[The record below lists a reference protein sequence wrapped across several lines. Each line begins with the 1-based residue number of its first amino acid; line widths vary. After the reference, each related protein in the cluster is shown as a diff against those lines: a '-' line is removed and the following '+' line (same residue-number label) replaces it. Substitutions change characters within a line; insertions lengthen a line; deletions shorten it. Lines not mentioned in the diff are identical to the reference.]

1 MPVAFV
7 DMSNAVPA
15 VAAATPAS
23 SAGSAGPAASIS
35 SPRSPSSSAQSLR
48 ITPYSAAAGARVTGL
63 RYDGRSLGEEIE
75 STLRTALFQHGFLEF
90 EPGTVQ
96 AGDFVEFLTFL
107 GEPIPYAGPH
117 MPSVEGSPLANAVDS
132 SRDRYLRNH
141 IWHIDGAF
149 RRQPPTLTALYGHRI
164 PGVGGDT
171 VFSNATL
178 AYEQLPPLFAAYLDT
193 LMAVSSAEA
202 TGHLAQ
208 RYSDPDEL
216 ARQRAKLPPIVVP
229 VIRRH
234 PVTGKKQIFVN
245 ESYTAYIEG
254 VSRVTSDHL
263 LGILFDAVK
272 SPDVQGRYI
281 WREGALVVWDNRVV
295 QHRGV
300 KDYGD
305 NRRILY
311 RAAIA

>member
-1 MPVAFV
+1 MPANLATQSPAKLHTTLADFKQTALSEHHPGGTGSVA
-7 DMSNAVPA
+7 
-15 VAAATPAS
+15 
-23 SAGSAGPAASIS
+23 
-35 SPRSPSSSAQSLR
+35 
-48 ITPYSAAAGARVTGL
+48 ITPYSAAAGARISGL
-63 RYDGRSLGEEIE
+63 RYQGQPMAE
-75 STLRTALFQHGFLEF
+75 TTAVALREALFEHGFLEF

-96 AGDFVEFLTFL
+96 AGDFVEFLRFL
-107 GEPIPYAGPH
+107 GQPVPYAGPH
-117 MPSVEGSPLANAVDS
+117 MPSVDGTPLANAVDS
-132 SRDRYLRNH
+132 SHDKYLRNH

-149 RRQPPTLTALYGHRI
+149 RLHPPTLTALYGHQI

-178 AYEQLPPLFAAYLDT
+178 AYEQLPPLFAAYLNT
-193 LMAVSSAEA
+193 LQAVSSAEA
-202 TGHLAQ
+202 TGHLMQ
-208 RYSDPDEL
+208 RYSDSDEL
-216 ARQRAKLPPIVVP
+216 ARQRAKLPPIIVP
-229 VIRRH
+229 VIRQH
-234 PVTGKKQIFVN
+234 PVTGRRQIFVN

-263 LGILFDAVK
+263 LGILFNAIK
-272 SPDVQGRYI
+272 SPDVQGRYV